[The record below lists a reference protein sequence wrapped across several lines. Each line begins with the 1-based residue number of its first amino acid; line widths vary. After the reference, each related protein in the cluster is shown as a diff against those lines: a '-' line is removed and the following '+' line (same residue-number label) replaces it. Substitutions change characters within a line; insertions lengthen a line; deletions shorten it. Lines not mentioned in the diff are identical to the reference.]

1 MPHEWQRLVC
11 CKELLH
17 ILDSVETRVSRPED
31 IERLVEKI
39 VLPADLQDPF
49 TDGIHALTDRV
60 AATYAAAILFPF
72 GAREIVLKPFLE
84 RKLPLTR
91 LADMAELPPRYV
103 AIVMSEIWPE
113 IHKMLVA

>member
-1 MPHEWQRLVC
+1 MRLLGRET
-11 CKELLH
+11 ELL
-17 ILDSVETRVSRPED
+17 SYQP
-31 IERLVEKI
+31 K
-39 VLPADLQDPF
+39 
-49 TDGIHALTDRV
+49 
-60 AATYAAAILFPF
+60 
-72 GAREIVLKPFLE
+72 